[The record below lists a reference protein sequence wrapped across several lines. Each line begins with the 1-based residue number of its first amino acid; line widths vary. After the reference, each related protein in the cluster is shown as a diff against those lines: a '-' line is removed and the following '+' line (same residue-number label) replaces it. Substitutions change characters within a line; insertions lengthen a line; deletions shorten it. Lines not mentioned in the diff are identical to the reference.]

1 MKILFL
7 ADVFPFPAISGGRLR
22 TYNILKQMS
31 NKYKDID
38 FYCINESIPEKN
50 EIDHLSQYTKK
61 IEVIYTP
68 KKSSKERILNILKN
82 RSDKL
87 FLNYS
92 EEYQNTI
99 DRILKIEN
107 YDVIFSESLWMY
119 QYIYS
124 NPLVD
129 RQKTKLIVDLQNVEH
144 EIIYRM
150 MKESSS
156 VSVKLYSLI
165 EYLKIKKIENKYA
178 NDADLIFTVSE
189 RDRDRYI
196 ELYKLDKKKSKVVY
210 NGFDIS
216 IADNYL
222 KSIENEYGDFLLFVG
237 SLWYRPNYEGI
248 SWFIKDI
255 WPKVKE
261 KYKELNLVVIGKY
274 DEKDI
279 INGPDVKYLGFVED
293 IYGYYK
299 NCIGTV
305 VPLKMGSGTRL
316 KILEAMS
323 FKAPVVSTS
332 VGCEGILVEDNK
344 NILIANTDMEFI
356 NNIQL
361 LLENKMN
368 NIKQEGYNLIKDK
381 YDWERIGMELNSYI
395 EELKNC

>member
-124 NPLVD
+124 NPLVN

-150 MKESSS
+150 MKESNSI
-156 VSVKLYSLI
+156 SVKLYSLF
-165 EYLKIKKIENKYA
+165 EYMKIKKIENKYA
-178 NDADLIFTVSE
+178 SDADLIFTVSE

-216 IADNYL
+216 VANNYL
-222 KSIENEYGDFLLFVG
+222 KSIENKYGEFLLFVG

-323 FKAPVVSTS
+323 FKAPVISTS

-395 EELKNC
+395 KELKNR